1 MTARP
6 PSPRA
11 WRWSALERAGRRG
24 PTGKAE
30 GGPSGCLRMI
40 ISLFALTLTTL
51 SYITDMHTQNKLKLH
66 AAECVGIEPAR
77 RPAAARTTVRHIIM
91 SSGLRTRAT
100 SPRSPPAAR
109 RRTTTCS
116 RSVPLSPLPA
126 RARELLLNRAPASPG
141 GYAADAGTD

>member
-11 WRWSALERAGRRG
+11 WRWSALERAGRRV

-77 RPAAARTTVRHIIM
+77 RPAAARTTVRHNHYHVQWITYKRH
-91 SSGLRTRAT
+91 SRLARR
-100 SPRSPPAAR
+100 PPPAA
-109 RRTTTCS
+109 
-116 RSVPLSPLPA
+116 
-126 RARELLLNRAPASPG
+126 APRPIR
-141 GYAADAGTD
+141 DQCH